1 MSNIFSGSATEEEIK
16 SFIGGR
22 PLVSIYAKDKDNPNV
37 DGDYPFWS
45 NIKHPETGKTLRAVK
60 GYCEPTKTSYLG
72 ERLCYYAEYRD
83 EEGKPYY
90 YLDSR
95 YFCKSEF
102 RGTQSIFEQQLEDKQ
117 ELKLKLANSD
127 EEFLRKHQKQESRE
141 PVADEHFFADR
152 ASGSSTPTEHTIDK
166 TASADRGYA
175 DEIVGGGKHGQ
186 GISN

>member
-83 EEGKPYY
+83 EAGGSYY

-95 YFCKSEF
+95 YFCKPEF
-102 RGTQSIFEQQLEDKQ
+102 RGTQSITEQQYEDRQ
-117 ELKLKLANSD
+117 ELKHKMESAD
-127 EEFLRKHQKQESRE
+127 EEFLSKYRTRAEATNESDEAFLSGAVIKNSDSSISTENHAVDSTVQKNNM
-141 PVADEHFFADR
+141 DNN
-152 ASGSSTPTEHTIDK
+152 I
-166 TASADRGYA
+166 
-175 DEIVGGGKHGQ
+175 I
-186 GISN
+186 